1 MRLLGWNGDFADP
14 DNFVGTFFRTKQPAW
29 GPLEASIYTDLEV
42 ARTEADLDKRTELY
56 QAVKA
61 NPAFYVVIARRV
73 DGRACCRSRPS
84 PRTTC

>member
-1 MRLLGWNGDFADP
+1 MNFAVFYRDVLQAMIQFNHLVSLLLLSHSPENLQAVLSVMP
-14 DNFVGTFFRTKQPAW
+14 RSLA
-29 GPLEASIYTDLEV
+29 EACSQVTVE
-42 ARTEADLDKRTELY
+42 
-56 QAVKA
+56 AVKA